1 MAKWLRKNWI
11 NIILFA
17 IVLAGL
23 CLLLY
28 PSFSDWWNSQRQSQ
42 AIAAYVEQVDDLSPE
57 EIEKLIGEARAY
69 NDRLWENENR
79 LLFTPEEKEE
89 YLSILDVTG
98 TGIMGYVNI
107 PSIGVNLPIYHG
119 TDESVL
125 QVAIGHLEGTSLPV
139 GGEGVHTVISGHR
152 GLPSA
157 RLFTDLDRLEIGD
170 IFTLSVLNEVYTY
183 QIDQIR
189 TVVPQ
194 DTSELRLYE
203 GEDLCTLQ
211 TCTPYGVNSHR
222 LLLRGRR
229 VDNLGDG
236 PVVTTSEAVRV
247 PNYLVIPAVGVPLL
261 FLLLLA
267 ALIYF
272 RRRRPKLTEEDLK
285 SPFKKD

>member
-1 MAKWLRKNWI
+1 MAKWLKKNWV

-17 IVLAGL
+17 IVIAGL

-42 AIAAYVEQVDDLSPE
+42 AIAAYVEQVDALSQE
-57 EIEKLIGEARAY
+57 EIDKLIGDAREY
-69 NDRLWENENR
+69 NERLWKNDNR
-79 LLFTPEEKEE
+79 LLFTPEEQEE
-89 YLSILDVTG
+89 YESLLDVTG

-119 TDESVL
+119 TGESVL

-170 IFTLSVLNEVYTY
+170 VFTISVLSEVYTY
-183 QIDQIR
+183 QIEQIR

-194 DTSELRLYE
+194 DTSELKLYK
-203 GEDLCTLQ
+203 GKDYCTLQ

-229 VDNLGDG
+229 VDNLEDG
-236 PVVTTSEAVRV
+236 PVITTSEAVRV
-247 PNYLVIPAVGVPLL
+247 PNYLVIPAVGIPIL

-272 RRRRPKLTEEDLK
+272 RRRRPKLTDEDLK